1 MRSPANALRLLDAM
15 ERLEAGE
22 GEAHD
27 LTDVDWRA
35 AGPGPERL
43 GAPGTGPPVVTGGS
57 SSAERL
63 HVAVAAYLAQEGSHA
78 PEASTPTIHGS
89 RRPGRPEGT
98 TVSSAEQLDPW
109 W

>member
-1 MRSPANALRLLDAM
+1 MRSRANALRLLDAM

-22 GEAHD
+22 GEVHD

-43 GAPGTGPPVVTGGS
+43 GAPGTGPPVVTGG
-57 SSAERL
+57 RL
-63 HVAVAAYLAQEGSHA
+63 PLSVCAW
-78 PEASTPTIHGS
+78 PWPPTWRS
-89 RRPGRPEGT
+89 RSPRPGRPEGT